1 MQGWVLLNAVD
12 EPMTIKDLPV
22 ITIDGPSGSG
32 KGTISSLLAQRLG
45 WRFLDSGALYRLVA
59 LACQNHAI
67 ELDNVEAVVTI
78 AAHLD
83 VQFDTRTT
91 GTRIL
96 LEGEDVTDSIRTETI
111 GNAASKVAAIPSV
124 REALLA
130 RQRDFLGEPG
140 LLADGRD
147 MGTVVFPDA
156 NLKIFLTASAEERAK
171 RRYNQL
177 KDKGL
182 DVNLSDLLNEISERD
197 KRDSERSVSPLIA
210 ADDAV
215 LVDSTGKGI
224 EAVFEQ
230 VFHLCEEKGLVKT
243 GAQSANAV

>member
-1 MQGWVLLNAVD
+1 
-12 EPMTIKDLPV
+12 MTTQHFPV

-32 KGTISSLLAQRLG
+32 KGTISAMLAQRLG

-67 ELDNVEAVVTI
+67 ELDNTEAVVTI

-83 VQFDTRTT
+83 VQFDTRSST
-91 GTRIL
+91 TRIL
-96 LEGEDVTDSIRTETI
+96 LEGEDVTDAIRTETV

-124 REALLA
+124 REALLG

-156 NLKIFLTASAEERAK
+156 QLKIFLTASAEERAK

-182 DVNLSDLLNEISERD
+182 DVNLSGLLNEISERD
-197 KRDSERSVSPLIA
+197 KRDSERAVSPLVPA
-210 ADDAV
+210 ADAV
-215 LVDSTGKGI
+215 LVDSTGSGI
-224 EAVFEQ
+224 DEVFQQ
-230 VFHLCEEKGLVKT
+230 VYALCGERGLVKT
-243 GAQSANAV
+243 GAHSASAV